1 LRIFEP
7 LARGLATAASPGGDS
22 ARLTV
27 LLFHRVL
34 PHPDALMPETPDAS
48 VFDSQIAILAKVF
61 RVMPLE
67 DALSR
72 LSSGTLP
79 SRSLCITFDDG
90 YRDNF
95 DVAVP
100 ILSKHGATATF
111 FIATGFLNG
120 GRMMHDTVI
129 EAVRRLPT
137 QDCDLSWIG
146 LGRRSIRNVESR
158 VALIDD
164 FVRQIKYL
172 PLDERKSAG
181 ERLAHAVRNDMPTD
195 LMMTTEDLRKLT
207 ALGMTIGAH
216 THDHPILSKVD
227 GDEAFRQIIKSR
239 EVLADALGRAPTL
252 FAYPNGKPNIDY
264 KAAHVNLVKR
274 AGFSA
279 AVSVSMGAATRDSD
293 HFQVPR
299 FVPWDPD
306 PRRLVMR
313 ILAHPWRHS
322 GTPLAGN

>member
-1 LRIFEP
+1 MP
-7 LARGLATAASPGGDS
+7 
-22 ARLTV
+22 TV
-27 LLFHRVL
+27 LDANMFERQVAVL
-34 PHPDALMPETPDAS
+34 T
-48 VFDSQIAILAKVF
+48 QVF
-61 RVMPLE
+61 RVMALE
-67 DALSR
+67 DALCR
-72 LSSGTLP
+72 LRAGTLP

-100 ILSKHGATATF
+100 ILRKHGATATF
-111 FIATGFLNG
+111 FVATGFLNG
-120 GRMMHDTVI
+120 GRMMHDTVV
-129 EAVRRLPT
+129 EAVRRLPA

-146 LGRRSIRNVESR
+146 LGHRSLRDVEAR

-181 ERLAHAVRNDMPTD
+181 ERLAHAVRNDLPTD
-195 LMMTTEDLRKLT
+195 LMMTTEDLRELT

-216 THDHPILSKVD
+216 THDHPILSRVD
-227 GDEAFRQIIKSR
+227 ADEAFTQIIKSR
-239 EVLADALGRAPTL
+239 DVLADALGRPPTL

-264 KAAHVNLVKR
+264 KAAHVDLVKR

-279 AVSVSMGAATRDSD
+279 AASVSMGAATRDSD

-306 PRRLVMR
+306 PRHLVMR
-313 ILAHPWRHS
+313 IFAHPWRHS

>member
-1 LRIFEP
+1 
-7 LARGLATAASPGGDS
+7 LATVASPGGNS

-34 PHPDALMPETPDAS
+34 LQPDSLMPNVLDAKMFDRHIS
-48 VFDSQIAILAKVF
+48 VLAHVF

-72 LSSGTLP
+72 LRAGTLP
-79 SRSLCITFDDG
+79 CRSLCITFDDG

-95 DVAVP
+95 DVAMP
-100 ILSKHGATATF
+100 ILRKHGVTATF

-120 GRMMHDTVI
+120 GRMMHDTVV
-129 EAVRRLPT
+129 EAVRRLPA
-137 QDCDLSWIG
+137 QDLDLSWIG
-146 LGRRSIRNVESR
+146 LTRRSIGDVESR

-172 PLDERKSAG
+172 PLEERKLAG
-181 ERLAHAVRNDMPTD
+181 ERLAHAAPNDMPTN
-195 LMMTTEDLRKLT
+195 LMMTTEQLRELT

-216 THDHPILSKVD
+216 THDHPILSRVD
-227 GDEAFRQIIKSR
+227 ADEAFRQIIKNR
-239 EVLADALGRAPTL
+239 DVLADALGRAPTL
-252 FAYPNGKPNIDY
+252 FAYPNGKPNVDY
-264 KAAHVNLVKR
+264 KAAHVELVKR

-279 AVSVSMGAATRDSD
+279 AVAVSLGAATRDSD

-299 FVPWDPD
+299 FVPWDTNPHH
-306 PRRLVMR
+306 LVMR
-313 ILAHPWRHS
+313 ILVHPWRHG
-322 GTPLAGN
+322 GTPLAAN